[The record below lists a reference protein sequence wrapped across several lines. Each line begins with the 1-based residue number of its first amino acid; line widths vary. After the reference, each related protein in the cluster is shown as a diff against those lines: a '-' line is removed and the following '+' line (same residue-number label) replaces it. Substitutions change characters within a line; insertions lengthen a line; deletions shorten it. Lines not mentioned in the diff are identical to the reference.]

1 MVKVEFKLNGR
12 SVRPNDIANQLE
24 KAMVK
29 QVQDGITKKLRN
41 VRDPETGAA
50 PTVKVVG
57 RSLDNLSFEVMGSP
71 ALIEEVKR
79 RLR

>member
-24 KAMVK
+24 KAMLK
-29 QVQDGITKKLRN
+29 QVQEGITKKLRN
-41 VRDPETGAA
+41 VHDPKTGAA

-57 RSLDNLSFEVMGSP
+57 RSLNNLSFEVAGSP

-79 RLR
+79 HLR

>member
-24 KAMVK
+24 KAMLN
-29 QVQDGITKKLRN
+29 QVQEGIKKKLRS

-50 PTVKVVG
+50 PTVTVTG
-57 RSLDNLSFEVMGSP
+57 RSLDNLSFEVSGSP

-79 RLR
+79 RLG